1 MTTPS
6 AAAVHSGPE
15 KPILKHV
22 SWSPFGGIHDEK
34 ASMWFV
40 VVMMSVGVAAG

>member
-1 MTTPS
+1 MS
-6 AAAVHSGPE
+6 ALSTAAVHTGPE

-22 SWSPFGGIHDEK
+22 SWSPFGIHDEK